1 MNGNHTAKYLKLLTF
16 YRKTRKFSV
25 AYCCVSFFVQY
36 IILKER
42 IRRVKLETVHLTSMF
57 LVWKC
62 EYIALIDNFGLNF
75 FLLFSSF

>member
-1 MNGNHTAKYLKLLTF
+1 MRKIFHLL
-16 YRKTRKFSV
+16 RIQ
-25 AYCCVSFFVQY
+25 YCHSLELNIMAAVP
-36 IILKER
+36 IMER
-42 IRRVKLETVHLTSMF
+42 IRRVKLETVHLTSVF